1 MSWQAVARKDFEDVI
16 RSWLLWSIVGVFLV
30 LMGIIVV
37 ASSAQGQTDGDA
49 TGLYNFFNALGAQLL
64 VPVTALVVGYMAIT
78 AERQSGSLRILFGLS
93 HGRRDVV
100 LGKILSRSGA
110 MVVAVGVLCLSILGL
125 IVLLADSFSA
135 ATFAAFAGLTVLLAL
150 AFVGIA
156 VGISAATASRARAM
170 AAAIGSYV
178 FFALLWHPLVA
189 AIHYGV
195 EGEFAGY
202 EAPEWYFALLRLNPL
217 QAYADAL
224 GLLTDT
230 YMPLLLNWTG
240 LVEDIEMER
249 LQDGTLLLTD
259 RLGGEVPV
267 YLSEWASVA
276 VLLVWFVVP
285 VAIGYWRF
293 KRADL
298 N

>member
-1 MSWQAVARKDFEDVI
+1 MSWRAVARKDFEDVI

-30 LMGIIVV
+30 LMGIIVI
-37 ASSAQGQTDGDA
+37 ASSAQGRTGGDA

-100 LGKILSRSGA
+100 VGKFLSRTGA
-110 MVVAVGVLCLSILGL
+110 MVVATGVLCAAVLGL
-125 IVLLADSFSA
+125 VVLLADSYSV
-135 ATFAAFAGLTVLLAL
+135 ATFAWFAGLTTLLAL

-156 VGISAATASRARAM
+156 VGISASTASRGRAM
-170 AAAIGSYV
+170 AGAIGSYV
-178 FFALLWHPLVA
+178 FFALLWHPIA
-189 AIHYGV
+189 AAVHYAV

-202 EAPEWYFALLRLNPL
+202 AAPEWYFALLRLSPL
-217 QAYADAL
+217 QAFADGL
-224 GLLTDT
+224 GLVTGT
-230 YMPLLLNWTG
+230 YMSLLVNWTG
-240 LVEDIEMER
+240 LVEDVETER
-249 LQDGTLLLTD
+249 ITDGTLLLSD
-259 RLGGEVPV
+259 RLGGDVPV
-267 YLSEWASVA
+267 YLSEWTSVA
-276 VLLVWFVVP
+276 VLLAWFLVP

-293 KRADL
+293 QRADL

>member
-16 RSWLLWSIVGVFLV
+16 RSWLLWSIVAVFLV
-30 LMGIIVV
+30 LMGIIVM

-49 TGLYNFFNALGAQLL
+49 TGLYDFFNALGAQLL

-110 MVVAVGVLCLSILGL
+110 MVVAVGVLCLAILGL
-125 IVLLADSFSA
+125 IVLLADSFVVS
-135 ATFAAFAGLTVLLAL
+135 TFVAFAGLTTLLAL

-156 VGISAATASRARAM
+156 VGISASTASRARAM
-170 AAAIGSYV
+170 AGAIGSYV
-178 FFALLWHPLVA
+178 FFALLWHPIVA
-189 AIHYGV
+189 GIHYAV

-217 QAYADAL
+217 QAYADGL
-224 GLLTDT
+224 GLLVDT
-230 YMPLLLNWTG
+230 YMSLLLNWTG

-249 LQDGTLLLTD
+249 FQDGTLLLAD
-259 RLGGEVPV
+259 RLGGDVPF

-276 VLLVWFVVP
+276 VLLFWFAVP
-285 VAIGYWRF
+285 VAIGHWRF
-293 KRADL
+293 QRADL

>member
-1 MSWQAVARKDFEDVI
+1 MSWRAVARKDFEDVI

-30 LMGIIVV
+30 LMGIVGI
-37 ASSAQGQTDGDA
+37 AANAQGIADGE
-49 TGLYNFFNALGAQLL
+49 TSGLYSLFNALGAQLL

-78 AERQSGSLRILFGLS
+78 AERESGSLRILFGLS
-93 HGRRDVV
+93 HGRGDVV
-100 LGKILSRSGA
+100 LGKFFSRSSA
-110 MVVAVGVLCLSILGL
+110 MVVTTVVLGL
-125 IVLLADSFSA
+125 ALLGMILLMFGTVSA
-135 ATFAAFAGLTVLLAL
+135 TTFLGFLGLTILLAL

-156 VGISAATASRARAM
+156 VGISASAAKRSRAM
-170 AAAIGSYV
+170 AGAIGSYV

-189 AIHYGV
+189 GLHYAV

-202 EAPEWYFALLRLNPL
+202 EAPEWYFALLRLSPL

-224 GLLTDT
+224 GLLTGE
-230 YMPLLLNWTG
+230 YMSLLLNWTG
-240 LVEDIEMER
+240 LVEDVDVGRI
-249 LQDGTLLLTD
+249 QDGTLLLSD
-259 RLGGEVPV
+259 RLGGDVPL

-276 VLLVWFVVP
+276 VLLFWFLVP

-293 KRADL
+293 QRADL